1 MLLLY
6 YLSIVTQIGNMH
18 KLMNFPSARYLYLHS
33 AQPRRIIMI
42 MEISEIKN
50 SFLNGHS
57 LFGGLT
63 DDQLSDVREFL
74 KIQTYKKG
82 DVLLTQ
88 GESNSTLFFIVSGT
102 AAVVKHCSTEASD
115 ASDASGETEGTEK
128 TQETAASGSFRAAE
142 SSGSSEYPDAAAATA
157 DAAADSIE
165 DRELAR
171 LTKGDSFGEMEL
183 IDIQP
188 CAASVIALTDTEVI
202 TFTNYDL
209 YKLSKEHPKTHT
221 MIVMNLAREMSRRLR
236 KMDERFVMELYD
248 HTQ

>member
-1 MLLLY
+1 MK
-6 YLSIVTQIGNMH
+6 M
-18 KLMNFPSARYLYLHS
+18 
-33 AQPRRIIMI
+33 
-42 MEISEIKN
+42 SEIKN
-50 SFLNGHS
+50 SFFNGHS

-63 DDQLSDVREFL
+63 DEQLSDVREFL
-74 KIQTYKKG
+74 KIRNYKTG

-102 AAVVKHCSTEASD
+102 AAVVKHCSTEESEVSED
-115 ASDASGETEGTEK
+115 TEK
-128 TQETAASGSFRAAE
+128 TQKTGA
-142 SSGSSEYPDAAAATA
+142 SGSSECPDAV
-157 DAAADSIE
+157 DSNE
-165 DRELAR
+165 DKELAR

-209 YKLSKEHPKTHT
+209 YKLSKEHPGTHT

-236 KMDERFVMELYD
+236 TMDERFVMELYE